1 MSHEQSI
8 SFNVNELG
16 VILSAL
22 QLLET
27 TDENRIAKEYTSVPT
42 LHDRLQSIIIRW
54 TNNTSLKP
62 MNMNNPIEINEA
74 LLAEECVEELERLA
88 AEYEVTVDYYIEE
101 FML

>member
-1 MSHEQSI
+1 MHEQSI

-42 LHDRLQSIIIRW
+42 LHDRLQSIYNKMDKQHITPAIA
-54 TNNTSLKP
+54 SYDH
-62 MNMNNPIEINEA
+62 EQS
-74 LLAEECVEELERLA
+74 
-88 AEYEVTVDYYIEE
+88 Y
-101 FML
+101 